1 MSVPKIMALRMGV
14 YVILLGYLIC
24 DLFVFTGPIY
34 KTLNSSP
41 RDEKTVIAEAKASG
55 VVARVYYRPIY
66 RAQVEEAMRE
76 FLWRRGRTAAEAG
89 PAELRLLRDLIVQQ
103 LIDEELLK
111 LQIKVS
117 TAEEVA
123 VSDSEIDRAVKIDL
137 TRYPDSSV
145 FDSLIGKARWK
156 GEEEHRM
163 RIAAR
168 IQRAD
173 YLEQRV
179 PDDITEEEAQAWF
192 NENKKAFPADFEES
206 KASIIAALSLDK
218 RDVMWKEFRYQK
230 LRRYAEG
237 KIDLFDDV
245 LHAEEGEE

>member
-14 YVILLGYLIC
+14 YVILVGYLVC
-24 DLFVFTGPIY
+24 DLFFFKGPIY
-34 KTLNSSP
+34 KTLKSSP
-41 RDEKTVIAEAKASG
+41 RDEKSIIAEAKASG

-76 FLWRRGRTAAEAG
+76 YLWRRGRTAAEAG
-89 PAELRLLRDLIVQQ
+89 PDERRLLRDLIVQQ
-103 LIDEELLK
+103 LIDEELIK

-117 TAEEVA
+117 DSEEVA
-123 VSDSEIDRAVKIDL
+123 VPDSEINRAVEVDL
-137 TRYPDSSV
+137 SRYPDPGV
-145 FDSLIGKARWK
+145 FDSLLYQARWK
-156 GEEEHRM
+156 GDPEHRM

-179 PDDITEEEAQAWF
+179 PDDVTEEEAQAWF
-192 NENKKAFPADFEES
+192 DENKKAFPADFEES
-206 KASIIAALSLDK
+206 KAGIIDALSLKK

-245 LHAEEGEE
+245 LHAEEGE